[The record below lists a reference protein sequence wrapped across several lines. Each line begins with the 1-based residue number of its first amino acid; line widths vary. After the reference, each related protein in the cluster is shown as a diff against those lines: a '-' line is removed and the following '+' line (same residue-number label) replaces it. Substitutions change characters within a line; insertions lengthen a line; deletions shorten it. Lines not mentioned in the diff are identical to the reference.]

1 MKENKED
8 RRRFIKNTA
17 LFGLGTPGILS
28 VGDSH
33 FSNTLTNG
41 QQIKQSKSSQSE
53 NEFSIF
59 ITTDLHA
66 QIHTHDEFFWE
77 NEKAVYKKRGGL
89 AVLKT
94 MLDQLRASHPQN
106 ILYDGGDY
114 FHGHGVAS
122 LSEKLGMGVNP

>member
-1 MKENKED
+1 MKKNNAD
-8 RRRFIKNTA
+8 RRNFIKNA
-17 LFGLGTPGILS
+17 AVLGFGVPASLTTISQAQANTNNRMDPAKL
-28 VGDSH
+28 DS
-33 FSNTLTNG
+33 NLTT
-41 QQIKQSKSSQSE
+41 QQAE

-94 MLDQLRASHPQN
+94 MVDQLRASHPQN
-106 ILYDGGDY
+106 ILYDGGDLY
-114 FHGHGVAS
+114 
-122 LSEKLGMGVNP
+122 K